1 MESIRLKVEEEG
13 SIWMIASPER
23 EGEGGKQLLEK

>member
-23 EGEGGKQLLEK
+23 EGRGGNSF